1 MTRTKRISIPR
12 SVREY
17 VLNRDNHQC
26 KSCGKKS
33 SEVKLQIDH
42 ILPLA
47 KGGVNDI
54 SNLQT
59 LCKGCNQKKSAKIDN
74 RFRRDYT
81 L

>member
-1 MTRTKRISIPR
+1 MTRAKRISIPR

-17 VLNRDNHQC
+17 VLNRDNYQC
-26 KSCGKKS
+26 KSCGKKG

-54 SNLQT
+54 SNFQT
-59 LCKGCNQKKSAKIDN
+59 LCKSCNQRKSAKIDN
-74 RFRRDYT
+74 RFRQDYT